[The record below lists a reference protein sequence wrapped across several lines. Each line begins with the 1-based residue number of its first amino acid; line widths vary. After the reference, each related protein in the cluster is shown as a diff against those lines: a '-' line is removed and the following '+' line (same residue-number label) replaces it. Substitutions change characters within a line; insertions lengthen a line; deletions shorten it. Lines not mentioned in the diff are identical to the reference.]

1 VGERRA
7 SGIFAAMTLPDH
19 NEPRGHQGND
29 NPSWLP
35 AMLALQEAVAER
47 ATDFERIVDIVVE
60 RTLDII
66 PAAVGAIIEMREGDE
81 MVYRAASGTA
91 VRQMGLRLKLSG
103 SLSGRCITTGEP
115 QICADSEHDPRVD
128 RDACRRVGVRS
139 MMLVPLTFQGAI
151 VGVLKAYSDRPDAFA
166 PEALDI
172 ARLIAG
178 PVVTGL
184 ANAAHA
190 EETRRYAATFD
201 KAAVGIAHVAPDGRL
216 ISVNHC
222 FAAIS
227 GYSEEELIGLHF
239 RHISHPDD
247 YLDDARSAAALIDGK
262 ADSYS
267 IEKRYIRKNGSII
280 WINLTVSLVRDAAGE
295 PDFFVSI
302 VEDVSARRSAELASA
317 AKSAFLANMSH
328 EIRTPMNG
336 ILGFADLLLDSELPR
351 EQRRQVKMIADS
363 GRSLLRLINDILD
376 LSKIEAGQMDI
387 ASEPFELAHALN
399 ACLNLVRPTADQKG
413 LALTAMF
420 DPALP
425 HMVLG
430 DGLRLRQIVLNLLGN
445 AVKFTASGS
454 VSLIA
459 RALPHE
465 RIEVSVEDTGLG
477 IEPDRQAAVFDKFV
491 QADARIAG
499 RYGGSGLGLSI
510 SSQLAK
516 LMGGTLSL
524 ESTPGKGSRFI
535 LTVPLEP
542 LCDVAAPAP
551 APASDR
557 TTDFVGARILV
568 AEDHDVNQEL
578 IRAMLQRLGCA
589 VDIAPDG
596 ARAIE
601 MVEDAQRKGAPY
613 DLLFMDIQM
622 PVMNGMEAARAL
634 RNRGIDAERL
644 AVVALTANAHEEDV
658 MAAIT
663 AGMQD
668 HLAKPLQLN
677 ALHEALLKWLPKAN
691 RVPVT
696 SEESD
701 LIDALRHRYFTRR
714 KEVEEAAGALRA
726 AAKPR
731 AADFAKLASLAH
743 KLAGS
748 AATFGEPAIGEV
760 ALLVEETLTDCA
772 DQQSLTD
779 GACAALDAFLAACNE
794 S

>member
-1 VGERRA
+1 MNG
-7 SGIFAAMTLPDH
+7 
-19 NEPRGHQGND
+19 

-47 ATDFERIVDIVVE
+47 ATDLERIIDIVVE

-91 VRQMGLRLKLSG
+91 VLQRGLRLKLSD
-103 SLSGRCITTGEP
+103 SLSGLCIITGEP
-115 QICADSEHDPRVD
+115 QICTDSECDPRVD
-128 RDACRRVGVRS
+128 REACCRVGVRS

-151 VGVLKAYSDRPDAFA
+151 VGVLKAYSDMPDAFC
-166 PEALDI
+166 PEMLDI

-178 PVVTGL
+178 PIVTGL

-190 EETRRYAATFD
+190 EEARRYAATFD
-201 KAAVGIAHVAPDGRL
+201 KAAVGIAHVTPDGRFL
-216 ISVNHC
+216 SVNHR
-222 FAAIS
+222 FAAIA
-227 GYSEEELIGLHF
+227 GYSEEELVGLHF

-247 YLDDARSAAALIDGK
+247 YVEDARSAAALIERK
-262 ADSYS
+262 AESYS
-267 IEKRYIRKNGSII
+267 IEKRYIRKDGSII
-280 WINLTVSLVRDAAGE
+280 WINLTVSLVRDAAGD

-317 AKSAFLANMSH
+317 AKSTFLANMSH

-336 ILGFADLLLDSELPR
+336 ILGFADLLLDGELPP

-387 ASEPFELAHALN
+387 ANEPFELAHALN

-425 HMVLG
+425 HMVMG

-445 AVKFTASGS
+445 AVKFTEAGS
-454 VSLIA
+454 VSLVA
-459 RALPHE
+459 RALPNE

-477 IEPDRQAAVFDKFV
+477 IEPERQAAVFGKFV

-510 SSQLAK
+510 STHLAK

-524 ESTPGKGSRFI
+524 ESTLGSGSRFT
-535 LTVPLEP
+535 LKVPIEF
-542 LCDVAAPAP
+542 LCDVTPSAPKLG
-551 APASDR
+551 SDR
-557 TTDFVGARILV
+557 IDFTGARILV

-578 IRAMLQRLGCA
+578 IRAMLGRLGCT

-596 ARAIE
+596 AKAID
-601 MVEDAQRKGAPY
+601 MAADAERGGVPY

-634 RNRGIDAERL
+634 RNLGIGAERL

-658 MAAIT
+658 VAALA

-668 HLAKPLQLN
+668 HLAKPVRLN
-677 ALHEALLKWLPKAN
+677 ALRETMLKWLPMASGSA
-691 RVPVT
+691 VGL
-696 SEESD
+696 EESD
-701 LIDALRHRYFTRR
+701 AIEALRDSYLTRR
-714 KEVEEAAGALRA
+714 KEVEEAVGDLRA
-726 AAKPR
+726 ASAPS
-731 AADFAKLASLAH
+731 AVELATLASLAH
-743 KLAGS
+743 KLAGN
-748 AATFGEPAIGEV
+748 AAMFGEPAVGEA
-760 ALLVEETLTDCA
+760 ALLVEEALIDSA
-772 DQQSLTD
+772 REDRLTD
-779 GACAALDAFLAACNE
+779 GAAAALDAFLAVCHCT
-794 S
+794 

>member
-1 VGERRA
+1 MGERRPN
-7 SGIFAAMTLPDH
+7 GIFAAMTVPDR
-19 NEPRGHQGND
+19 NELQGYQVNG

-47 ATDFERIVDIVVE
+47 ASDLERIIDIVVE

-66 PAAVGAIIEMREGDE
+66 PAAVGAIIEMREADE

-91 VRQMGLRLKLSG
+91 VLQRGLRLKLSG
-103 SLSGRCITTGEP
+103 SLSGLCINTGEP
-115 QICADSEHDPRVD
+115 QICTDSEYDPRVD
-128 RDACRRVGVRS
+128 REACRRVGVRS
-139 MMLVPLTFQGAI
+139 MMLVPLSFQGAI
-151 VGVLKAYSDRPDAFA
+151 VGVLKAYSDLPDAFC
-166 PEALDI
+166 PEMLDV

-178 PVVTGL
+178 PIVTGL

-190 EETRRYAATFD
+190 EEARRYAATFD
-201 KAAVGIAHVAPDGRL
+201 KAAVGIAHVTPDGRL
-216 ISVNHC
+216 LSVNHR
-222 FAAIS
+222 FAAIA
-227 GYSEEELIGLHF
+227 GYSEEELVGLHF

-247 YLDDARSAAALIDGK
+247 YVEDARSAAALIEGK
-262 ADSYS
+262 AESYS
-267 IEKRYIRKNGSII
+267 IEKRYIRKDGSII
-280 WINLTVSLVRDAAGE
+280 WINLTVSLVRDAAGD

-317 AKSAFLANMSH
+317 AKSTFLANMSH

-336 ILGFADLLLDSELPR
+336 ILGFADLLLDGELPP

-376 LSKIEAGQMDI
+376 LSKIEAGQMDV

-425 HMVLG
+425 HMVMG

-445 AVKFTASGS
+445 AVKFTESGS
-454 VSLIA
+454 VGLVARSLP
-459 RALPHE
+459 RE
-465 RIEVSVEDTGLG
+465 RIEISVEDTGPG
-477 IEPDRQAAVFDKFV
+477 IATDRQAAVFGKFV
-491 QADARIAG
+491 QANARIAG

-510 SSQLAK
+510 SAQLAK

-524 ESTPGKGSRFI
+524 ESTPGSGSRFT
-535 LTVPLEP
+535 LNVPLEA
-542 LCDVAAPAP
+542 LCDAAPP
-551 APASDR
+551 APTPVSDR
-557 TTDFVGARILV
+557 TDFIGARILV

-578 IRAMLQRLGCA
+578 IRAMLERLGCA

-596 ARAIE
+596 ARAID
-601 MVEDAQRKGAPY
+601 MVREAQRGGTPY

-634 RNRGIDAERL
+634 RDLGTDPERL

-658 MAAIT
+658 AAALA

-668 HLAKPLQLN
+668 HLAKPVRLN
-677 ALHEALLKWLPKAN
+677 ALRETLLKWLPKAN
-691 RVPVT
+691 GAPVA
-696 SEESD
+696 SEEGD
-701 LIDALRHRYFTRR
+701 LIDALRDRYLARR
-714 KEVEEAAGALRA
+714 KEVEDAVSVLRA
-726 AAKPR
+726 ADAPR
-731 AADFAKLASLAH
+731 PVEFVNLASLAH
-743 KLAGS
+743 KLAGN
-748 AATFGEPAIGEV
+748 AAMFGEPAVGEA
-760 ALLVEETLTDCA
+760 ALSVEEALIECA
-772 DQQSLTD
+772 RRDRLTD
-779 GACAALDAFLAACNE
+779 GAAATLDAFLAACHGG
-794 S
+794 